1 MGWLCSAGVGPLA
14 TGHASPM
21 KFQPDALDGVNV
33 IARLEA
39 GRIWVHQTPFQSSLV
54 VPWKGAVEPWE
65 AQEPSQLQA
74 GHFTRLLDWVPELV
88 LFGSGAHQR
97 FVHPSLYA
105 ALIERR
111 IGIETMDTAAAART
125 FNVLV
130 TEGRRVLGAFL
141 LPPA

>member
-1 MGWLCSAGVGPLA
+1 
-14 TGHASPM
+14 M

-33 IARLEA
+33 ISRLEA
-39 GRIWVHQTPFQSSLV
+39 GRLWVHQTPFQTSLL
-54 VPWKGAVEPWE
+54 VPWRGEVEAWPVG
-65 AQEPSQLQA
+65 EPSELTA
-74 GHFTRLLDWVPELV
+74 GHFARMLTWSPELV
-88 LFGSGAHQR
+88 VFGSGERQH

>member
-1 MGWLCSAGVGPLA
+1 
-14 TGHASPM
+14 M

-33 IARLEA
+33 IARLEP
-39 GRIWVHQTPFQSSLV
+39 GRIWVHQTPFQSSLL
-54 VPWKGAVEPWE
+54 VPWRGEVEAWP
-65 AQEPSQLQA
+65 AQAPGELTA
-74 GHFTRLLDWVPELV
+74 EHFGRLLAWSPELV
-88 LFGSGAHQR
+88 VFGSGERQR
-97 FVHPSLYA
+97 FVHPSLYS

>member
-1 MGWLCSAGVGPLA
+1 
-14 TGHASPM
+14 M

-33 IARLEA
+33 IARLEP
-39 GRIWVHQTPFQSSLV
+39 GRLWVHQTPFQTSLL
-54 VPWKGAVEPWE
+54 VPWRGEVEAWPVRDP
-65 AQEPSQLQA
+65 AQLTAE
-74 GHFTRLLDWVPELV
+74 HFARILAWSPELV
-88 LFGSGAHQR
+88 VFGSGERQR
-97 FVHPSLYA
+97 FVHPSLHA

-141 LPPA
+141 LPSG

>member
-1 MGWLCSAGVGPLA
+1 
-14 TGHASPM
+14 M

-33 IARLEA
+33 IARLEP
-39 GRIWVHQTPFQSSLV
+39 GRLWVHQTPFQTSLL
-54 VPWKGAVEPWE
+54 VPWRGEVQVWDA
-65 AQEPSQLQA
+65 SDTTQLQA
-74 GHFTRLLDWVPELV
+74 AHFERLLDWSPELV
-88 LFGSGAHQR
+88 LFGSGERQR

-105 ALIERR
+105 GLIERR